1 MYGYLI
7 VFLGAGLG
15 GALRHGVN
23 VLAAWLFGIAFPM
36 GTFFVNASGSLVMG
50 MLAGY
55 FAFWGEASQ
64 EWRLFLTTGALG
76 GYTTFSAFALD
87 AAILW
92 ERGAT
97 IAAVIYVIAS
107 VILAIF
113 GLFFGLWLF
122 RPR

>member
-23 VLAAWLFGIAFPM
+23 VLATWLFGIAFPM

-87 AAILW
+87 AVLLW
-92 ERGAT
+92 ERGTT
-97 IAAVIYVIAS
+97 IAAVTYVITS

-113 GLFFGLWLF
+113 GLFFGLWLV